1 MKKNKLIMVL
11 SRLSG
16 GVILL
21 FSLALAVSSCKE
33 SIDDGNFAIKTEQT
47 VSDYLADAPEK
58 FSDIKAI
65 FDRVRLG
72 RSDEA
77 STLTSVL
84 SARGNYTLFAP
95 NNEAVSKY
103 IKGLGISSID
113 ELTYDQAEL
122 IAMNHRQRR
131 TERLR
136 GSHIP
141 FSVRFVC

>member
-65 FDRVRLG
+65 FDRVRL
-72 RSDEA
+72 DEA